1 MAERWGDVGDAVD
14 ELTVWRSMLLSMMS
28 QDPEKIRRK
37 TLVVLPLLKFLWE
50 TYRAVLDIL
59 RSNSKLEFRYY
70 SAVWGPPEF
79 AKVYKRKTEFQKD
92 RRKEGK
98 KEGRLNS
105 CHS

>member
-1 MAERWGDVGDAVD
+1 MEERATEHNEPGSGEDAEKESV
-14 ELTVWRSMLLSMMS
+14 ML
-28 QDPEKIRRK
+28 PI
-37 TLVVLPLLKFLWE
+37 LKFLSE

-59 RSNSKLEFRYY
+59 RSNSKLEFWYH
-70 SAVWGPPEF
+70 SAVLGPPEF